1 MSKYEIQI
9 REIVNM
15 QGSITVLELARA
27 LSVSDQTIRRVVRP
41 LVERGEIAKVH
52 GALVSNRSPI
62 DPPFMSRMSQ
72 NKAAKIAIAR

>member
-52 GALVSNRSPI
+52 
-62 DPPFMSRMSQ
+62 
-72 NKAAKIAIAR
+72 